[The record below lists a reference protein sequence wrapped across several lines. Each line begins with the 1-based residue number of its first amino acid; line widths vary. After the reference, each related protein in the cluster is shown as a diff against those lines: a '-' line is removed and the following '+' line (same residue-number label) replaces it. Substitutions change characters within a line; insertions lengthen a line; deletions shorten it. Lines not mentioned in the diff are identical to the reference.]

1 MSEYILNIHI
11 CQDKIPDLCYFF
23 LMGSSTDLDHMER
36 FYMALA
42 DKTRLRLLN
51 LMRRNEV
58 CVCFFTEVLGDS
70 QPKIS
75 RHLAYLRNAGLVEA
89 RRDGKWMHYRIL
101 WPTDAGARETLESAL
116 DWLGDRDEMRL
127 ELEKYERVC
136 CTPELLV
143 QIARTPI
150 DFLDIPVKSEPAVT
164 PRPVEDRPARLKQDT
179 ASTEMV
185 VEYTAPSHN
194 ELEEF
199 LL

>member
-1 MSEYILNIHI
+1 MNKNALAY
-11 CQDKIPDLCYFF
+11 
-23 LMGSSTDLDHMER
+23 MES

-51 LMRRNEV
+51 LMRDEEV

-75 RHLAYLRNAGLVEA
+75 RHLAYLRNAGIVRA
-89 RRDGKWMHYRIL
+89 RRDGKWMHYSIVEPEDEGGKRVL
-101 WPTDAGARETLESAL
+101 HEALSWLDAQPELRAER
-116 DWLGDRDEMRL
+116 DRY
-127 ELEKYERVC
+127 KKVC

-150 DFLDIPVKSEPAVT
+150 DFLSPKLDDNA
-164 PRPVEDRPARLKQDT
+164 PVEPDVEPD
-179 ASTEMV
+179 
-185 VEYTAPSHN
+185 VEYAYTGAGHN
-194 ELEEF
+194 EIEEF